1 MPKENVLRFLEAH
14 ALDAASYDMHEEL
27 KSFRQAIT
35 AGLRGEPGGMPM
47 IPTYV
52 NGGAKVPTGEP
63 IIVLD
68 AGGTNFRVGVL
79 TFEEDMTATIDNFT
93 THPMP
98 GSQGEISADEFFNT
112 FVDYMEPVLALS
124 DKIGFCF
131 SYAAEITPERDGRIL
146 NFSKEIQVPEAVG
159 RLVGSEL
166 NRYLGLRGYRSDYNI
181 VVLND
186 TVAALLG
193 GRAGTKNRIYD
204 SNVGFILGTG
214 TNTAYI
220 EDIENITKL
229 KGDFPEGERMI
240 INMESG
246 DYRIQHRSELDK
258 EIDAATTSPNTYNF
272 EKMISGRYQGLQ
284 GLYILRLAID
294 ETDMFSSFFE
304 DSFSNVR
311 ELDSKELDDF
321 LFNPYGQNV
330 LARCCSNDID
340 RIHLYYIIDN
350 IFERASRLVAVN
362 LAGVLSQMGTGT
374 NPTKPT
380 AITVDGSTFYKSKLF
395 RSKLESHVKIFINE
409 ELGHYC
415 EFLKVENSNLIGAAI
430 AGLTN

>member
-1 MPKENVLRFLEAH
+1 MPRENVMEFLKRNQV
-14 ALDAASYDMHEEL
+14 DAASYDMHEEL
-27 KSFRQAIT
+27 KRFSESMVN
-35 AGLRGEPGGMPM
+35 GLQGEPGGMPM

-52 NGGAKVPTGEP
+52 DGGAKVPVGEP
-63 IIVLD
+63 VIVLD

-79 TFEEDMTATIDNFT
+79 TFEEDMSATIDNFSSF
-93 THPMP
+93 PMP

-112 FVDYMEPVLALS
+112 IVDYMEPVLKRS
-124 DKIGFCF
+124 NRIGFCF
-131 SYAAEITPERDGRIL
+131 SYAAEITPERDGKIL
-146 NFSKEIQVPEAVG
+146 NFSKEIQVPEAIG
-159 RLVGSEL
+159 RMVGSEL
-166 NRYLGLRGYRSDYNI
+166 NRYLGQRGYANDYNI

-193 GRAGTKNRIYD
+193 GRAVTQNRIYD

-220 EDIENITKL
+220 EDVENITKL
-229 KGDFPEGERMI
+229 QGEFPEGAQMI

-246 DYRIQHRSELDK
+246 DYRISHCSDLDR
-258 EIDAATTSPNTYNF
+258 EIDASTTSPNTYNF

-284 GLYILRLAID
+284 ALYTLRLALE
-294 ETDMFSSFFE
+294 ETDLFSAFFAE
-304 DSFSNVR
+304 TFGNVR
-311 ELDSKELDDF
+311 DLDSKELDDF
-321 LFNPYGQNV
+321 LYNPYGQNV

-340 RIHLYYIIDN
+340 RTHLYYIIDN
-350 IFERASRLVAVN
+350 IFERAARLVAIN
-362 LAGVLSQMGTGT
+362 LAGVLKQMGTGS

-395 RSKLESHVKIFINE
+395 RNKLEVHVQTFINE

-415 EFLKVENSNLIGAAI
+415 DFLKVENSNLIGAAI